1 MKRFARLLLPVLT
14 LAITASLMWLPAV
27 AQAGLTAT
35 GID

>member
-1 MKRFARLLLPVLT
+1 MNRFVRSVLPVLT
-14 LAITASLMWLPAV
+14 LAIIAALAWLPTV